1 MTKLLDWIV
10 GRLALWLTA
19 SGVLTLTAVVW
30 ILNAQAGVDWGDAP
44 AWAAFLISLGSGA
57 IALIALKYAKTS
69 AQASEISAKAAVR
82 QAAAAERQ
90 VELAEAAAE
99 AADSGVSPPGK
110 RPDSWT
116 EGGSMEAAVL
126 PYVAW
131 WVEQRSKNT
140 YVLRNIGTDIA
151 REVEIDQSRI
161 QCVVRSA
168 TKVDEIPP
176 DASTEIF
183 LIPMYGGPKPNELW
197 VRWEGHPEWKA
208 VPLP

>member
-1 MTKLLDWIV
+1 MTALMDWIAR
-10 GRLALWLTA
+10 RLTLWLAA
-19 SGVLTLTAVVW
+19 SGVLTLISLVW
-30 ILNAQAGVDWGDAP
+30 TLSAQSGVDWGDAP
-44 AWAAFLISLGSGA
+44 AWAAFLVSLGSGA
-57 IALIALKYAKTS
+57 IALFALKYAKTS

-90 VELAEAAAE
+90 VELAEAAAD
-99 AADSGVSPPGK
+99 AGVSPPDK

-116 EGGSMEAAVL
+116 EGGNMEGAAP

-140 YVLRNIGTDIA
+140 YVLRNIGTDTA

-161 QCVVRSA
+161 KCVVRCA
-168 TKVDEIPP
+168 AKVEEIAPN
-176 DASTEIF
+176 ASTEIF

-208 VPLP
+208 VPVP